1 MKEII
6 YIFIGGGMGSV
17 TRYLTQIA
25 VNERLSPALFPF
37 PWGTFAVN
45 IIGSLLIGFFYSF
58 SERFN
63 LSFELRLFLTVGFC
77 GGFTTFSTLANDSLS
92 LLKGGFYGIFTFYV
106 FISILLGLLAVLAG
120 GYLGEQFKKLFKFYS
135 KIILWQRYASWLRA
149 YRPCIHS
156 QWSVS

>member
-77 GGFTTFSTLANDSLS
+77 GGFTTLANDSLS

-120 GYLGEQFKKLFKFYS
+120 GYLGEQFK
-135 KIILWQRYASWLRA
+135 
-149 YRPCIHS
+149 
-156 QWSVS
+156 

>member
-1 MKEII
+1 MPLRLPDKLPAI
-6 YIFIGGGMGSV
+6 
-17 TRYLTQIA
+17 
-25 VNERLSPALFPF
+25 ERLSPALFPF
-37 PWGTFAVN
+37 PWGTFTVN

-120 GYLGEQFKKLFKFYS
+120 GYLGEQFK
-135 KIILWQRYASWLRA
+135 
-149 YRPCIHS
+149 
-156 QWSVS
+156 

>member
-25 VNERLSPALFPF
+25 VNERLNPALFPF

-92 LLKGGFYGIFTFYV
+92 LLKGGFMVYSPFMYSSAYCLDFWLYWPED
-106 FISILLGLLAVLAG
+106 ILANNLNN
-120 GYLGEQFKKLFKFYS
+120 KR
-135 KIILWQRYASWLRA
+135 IIYEANNQKSATRQSR
-149 YRPCIHS
+149 S
-156 QWSVS
+156 SVP

>member
-58 SERFN
+58 SEHFN

-120 GYLGEQFKKLFKFYS
+120 GYLGEQFK
-135 KIILWQRYASWLRA
+135 
-149 YRPCIHS
+149 
-156 QWSVS
+156 

>member
-45 IIGSLLIGFFYSF
+45 IIGSLLIGFF
-58 SERFN
+58 
-63 LSFELRLFLTVGFC
+63 
-77 GGFTTFSTLANDSLS
+77 
-92 LLKGGFYGIFTFYV
+92 
-106 FISILLGLLAVLAG
+106 
-120 GYLGEQFKKLFKFYS
+120 
-135 KIILWQRYASWLRA
+135 
-149 YRPCIHS
+149 IHFR
-156 QWSVS
+156 SVSIYLSN

>member
-45 IIGSLLIGFFYSF
+45 IIGSLLIGFFYS
-58 SERFN
+58 
-63 LSFELRLFLTVGFC
+63 
-77 GGFTTFSTLANDSLS
+77 
-92 LLKGGFYGIFTFYV
+92 
-106 FISILLGLLAVLAG
+106 
-120 GYLGEQFKKLFKFYS
+120 
-135 KIILWQRYASWLRA
+135 
-149 YRPCIHS
+149 
-156 QWSVS
+156 

>member
-77 GGFTTFSTLANDSLS
+77 GGFTTFSTLTNDSLS
-92 LLKGGFYGIFTFYV
+92 LLKGGFSYSPFMYSSAYCLDFWLYWPED
-106 FISILLGLLAVLAG
+106 ILANNLNN
-120 GYLGEQFKKLFKFYS
+120 KR
-135 KIILWQRYASWLRA
+135 IIPQIRN
-149 YRPCIHS
+149 
-156 QWSVS
+156 

>member
-92 LLKGGFYGIFTFYV
+92 LLHLIVPWSGRHIDNLMNMTLKFFT
-106 FISILLGLLAVLAG
+106 
-120 GYLGEQFKKLFKFYS
+120 S
-135 KIILWQRYASWLRA
+135 KWTVIKR
-149 YRPCIHS
+149 
-156 QWSVS
+156 

>member
-106 FISILLGLLAVLAG
+106 FISILLGLWLYWPEDILANNLNN
-120 GYLGEQFKKLFKFYS
+120 KR
-135 KIILWQRYASWLRA
+135 IIYEANNQKSATRQSR
-149 YRPCIHS
+149 S
-156 QWSVS
+156 SVP

>member
-45 IIGSLLIGFFYSF
+45 IIGSLLIGFFLFIFGAFQSIFRTEAISDRWFLWRFYHILHF
-58 SERFN
+58 GQRQSEFAERRF
-63 LSFELRLFLTVGFC
+63 LWHIH
-77 GGFTTFSTLANDSLS
+77 
-92 LLKGGFYGIFTFYV
+92 LL
-106 FISILLGLLAVLAG
+106 
-120 GYLGEQFKKLFKFYS
+120 
-135 KIILWQRYASWLRA
+135 
-149 YRPCIHS
+149 CIHQHFAWTFGCIGRRIS
-156 QWSVS
+156 WRTI

>member
-45 IIGSLLIGFFYSF
+45 IIGSLFIGFFYSF

-92 LLKGGFYGIFTFYV
+92 LLYSSAYCLDFWLYWPED
-106 FISILLGLLAVLAG
+106 ILANNLNN
-120 GYLGEQFKKLFKFYS
+120 KR
-135 KIILWQRYASWLRA
+135 IIYEANNQKSATRQSR
-149 YRPCIHS
+149 S
-156 QWSVS
+156 SVP

>member
-77 GGFTTFSTLANDSLS
+77 GGFTTFSTLPV
-92 LLKGGFYGIFTFYV
+92 GGINLVHT
-106 FISILLGLLAVLAG
+106 
-120 GYLGEQFKKLFKFYS
+120 
-135 KIILWQRYASWLRA
+135 
-149 YRPCIHS
+149 
-156 QWSVS
+156 

>member
-45 IIGSLLIGFFYSF
+45 IIGSLLIGFF
-58 SERFN
+58 
-63 LSFELRLFLTVGFC
+63 LFIFVLTIKFL
-77 GGFTTFSTLANDSLS
+77 FT
-92 LLKGGFYGIFTFYV
+92 
-106 FISILLGLLAVLAG
+106 
-120 GYLGEQFKKLFKFYS
+120 E
-135 KIILWQRYASWLRA
+135 
-149 YRPCIHS
+149 
-156 QWSVS
+156 

>member
-77 GGFTTFSTLANDSLS
+77 GGFTTFSTLAN
-92 LLKGGFYGIFTFYV
+92 GGFYGIFTFYV

-120 GYLGEQFKKLFKFYS
+120 GYLGEQFK
-135 KIILWQRYASWLRA
+135 
-149 YRPCIHS
+149 
-156 QWSVS
+156 

>member
-25 VNERLSPALFPF
+25 VNERLNPALFPF
-37 PWGTFAVN
+37 PWGTFTVN

-120 GYLGEQFKKLFKFYS
+120 GYLGEQFK
-135 KIILWQRYASWLRA
+135 
-149 YRPCIHS
+149 
-156 QWSVS
+156 

>member
-92 LLKGGFYGIFTFYV
+92 LLKGGFMAYSPFMYSSAYCLDFWLYWPED
-106 FISILLGLLAVLAG
+106 ILANNLNN
-120 GYLGEQFKKLFKFYS
+120 KR
-135 KIILWQRYASWLRA
+135 IIYEANNQKSATRQSR
-149 YRPCIHS
+149 S
-156 QWSVS
+156 SVP

>member
-77 GGFTTFSTLANDSLS
+77 GGFTTFSTLTNDSLS
-92 LLKGGFYGIFTFYV
+92 LLKGV
-106 FISILLGLLAVLAG
+106 FMAYSPFMYSSAYCLDFWLYWPEDILANNLNN
-120 GYLGEQFKKLFKFYS
+120 KR
-135 KIILWQRYASWLRA
+135 IIYEANNQKSATRQSR
-149 YRPCIHS
+149 S
-156 QWSVS
+156 SVP

>member
-63 LSFELRLFLTVGFC
+63 LSFELRLFLHFGQRQSEFAERR
-77 GGFTTFSTLANDSLS
+77 FLWYIH
-92 LLKGGFYGIFTFYV
+92 LL
-106 FISILLGLLAVLAG
+106 
-120 GYLGEQFKKLFKFYS
+120 
-135 KIILWQRYASWLRA
+135 
-149 YRPCIHS
+149 CIHQHIAWTFGCIGRRIS
-156 QWSVS
+156 WRTI